1 MYAIKQA
8 MLLAGALPL
17 ADITIYY
24 MDIRT
29 FGKGYEQFYQT
40 ARAMGIEFVKA
51 KVARI
56 DEQPDGDL
64 RLRIEKV
71 EEDGSVAEPLHDLVV
86 LSVGMQ
92 PGTDPRSFV
101 GVDLD
106 ADGFVA
112 SPDPKLDT
120 TRTSVPGLF
129 ATGTA
134 ISPKDIVDSIV
145 EASAAAAR
153 VDAWLSAAQGA
164 AARKHKPLVSVREMT
179 REELAVAGALE
190 EAHHG

>member
-1 MYAIKQA
+1 M
-8 MLLAGALPL
+8 
-17 ADITIYY
+17 
-24 MDIRT
+24 
-29 FGKGYEQFYQT
+29 
-40 ARAMGIEFVKA
+40 
-51 KVARI
+51 
-56 DEQPDGDL
+56 
-64 RLRIEKV
+64 
-71 EEDGSVAEPLHDLVV
+71 EEDGSVAGPLHDLVV

-92 PGTDPRSFV
+92 PGTDPRDFV

-106 ADGFVA
+106 ADGFIA

-134 ISPKDIVDSIV
+134 ISPKDIVDTVV

-153 VDAWLSAAQGA
+153 VDAWLSATQGA
-164 AARKHKPLVSVREMT
+164 TARRRQPLMSVREMT
-179 REELAVAGALE
+179 REELAVAGVLE